1 VVARV
6 FFLVVGWLQATLHNL
21 RYNSHLLCKQC
32 EVSCVEIV
40 FYLRLEVVL
49 IAEKWACFKKTII
62 IYEICEMILTF

>member
-1 VVARV
+1 
-6 FFLVVGWLQATLHNL
+6 
-21 RYNSHLLCKQC
+21 LCKQC